1 MQKKTVR
8 NLSTR
13 KNNEKL
19 KTITNH
25 DIMKT
30 IDNNDD
36 IWMNKW
42 RIYAYMQKYAWIFY
56 TYVNCLRAL
65 YTLYDV

>member
-1 MQKKTVR
+1 
-8 NLSTR
+8 
-13 KNNEKL
+13 
-19 KTITNH
+19 
-25 DIMKT
+25 MKT